1 MGQIGINNVSRAAA
15 YGLEAGVDT
24 NNSALLPQKIA
35 VIAEMNTANQATP
48 LTPTVITSLKKA
60 AELYGYGSPMYQ
72 GLREIVGNTTNEV
85 TAFPVLEAVSAT
97 PKTDNI
103 TVSGTATANTTHT
116 LLIEGKSG
124 TDFGSYD
131 INVVTGDTAAT
142 VAGKIET
149 AINETLA
156 CPLSAVSGAGIA
168 TTTLAVGGTGYA
180 TNDTFT
186 VNTGSTLAT
195 GRVTAQT
202 AGVVTA
208 FTILTYGIGYSV
220 ATGVATTATSGS
232 GSGLT
237 INVTA
242 IRQYAYTS
250 TVWKGISANSVTINI
265 LTNGNDA
272 GLTYTITSS
281 AAGSGL
287 PSVQP
292 ALDEFG
298 NTWYTIVVDGIGILN
313 NAANLTRYI
322 TYNGNPDTKSGQ
334 YDPLVMQPAVYIVGD
349 VTDTDVDTADTVI
362 TEGYADELTIAVASA
377 PKSLDLPVVIAA
389 RYAVT
394 FSNIS
399 ANSPNID
406 IQGLPMT
413 GIAGPLPTDSA
424 PLQSNNYT
432 LRNALVKLGMT
443 TVIYNRNTY
452 YPQDFVTTYAPEG
465 ELVPAWK
472 YPRDIMIDL
481 NIRHIFRNLQESLI
495 ANKQIANDNDQVTAT
510 NVVKPKDIKAALVT
524 MASDIEALGFITN
537 KDSMI
542 ASIRVTINSANR
554 NRFDIEFSYE
564 RSGVTRVISTVATAR

>member
-1 MGQIGINNVSRAAA
+1 
-15 YGLEAGVDT
+15 
-24 NNSALLPQKIA
+24 
-35 VIAEMNTANQATP
+35 MNTANQATP
-48 LTPTVITSLKKA
+48 LTPTVITSMKKA
-60 AELYGYGSPMYQ
+60 AELYGYGSPMYM
-72 GLREIVGNTTNEV
+72 GLNEIIGNTNNEV
-85 TAFPVLEAVSAT
+85 TAFPVIEAGGAT
-97 PKTDNI
+97 AKSDNI
-103 TVSGTATANTTHT
+103 TVTGTATANVTHT
-116 LLIEGKSG
+116 LLIAGKPG
-124 TDFGSYD
+124 TGFGNYD
-131 INVVTGDTAAT
+131 VNIATGDTAAT
-142 VAGKIET
+142 IAGKIET
-149 AINETLA
+149 VINETLA
-156 CPLSAVSGAGIA
+156 CPVSGTSSTGIGG
-168 TTTLAVGGTGYA
+168 TTLAVGGTGYA

-195 GRVTAQT
+195 GRVSAQT

-208 FTILTYGIGYSV
+208 FTILSFGDGYTV

-232 GSGLT
+232 GTGLT
-237 INVTA
+237 INVTS
-242 IRQYAYTS
+242 IRQYAT
-250 TVWKGISANSVTINI
+250 TTTGWKGVSANYVTINV

-272 GLTYTITSS
+272 GISYTITSA
-281 AAGSGL
+281 AAGTGL
-287 PSVQP
+287 SSVQSV
-292 ALDEFG
+292 LNSFG
-298 NTWYTIVVDGIGILN
+298 NTWYTIVVDGFGLRES
-313 NAANLTRYI
+313 ADKLALYVAH
-322 TYNGNPDTKSGQ
+322 NGNPNTKTGQ
-334 YDPLVMQPAVYIVGD
+334 YDPLIMQPAVYIVGD

-443 TVIYNRNTY
+443 TVIFNRNTY

-481 NIRHIFRNLQESLI
+481 NIRYIFRNLQESLI
-495 ANKQIANDNDQVTAT
+495 ANKQIANDNDQVTAA

-524 MASDIEALGFITN
+524 MASDLEALGFITN

-542 ASIRVTINSANR
+542 ASISVTINVNNR